1 MKRLVT
7 VLLAC
12 ALAAT
17 FVRCGGGDSPTPS
30 PGPNTGTLT
39 IKGSPTAASAFQ
51 APARTQAA
59 IRPMGPGIYNGTPTS
74 VQVEMQAIYLSPN
87 DNCSNPVLVE
97 DKGASAGYQEIMNSP
112 TLFSNTVAPG
122 SYRCM
127 IVKMTDVT
135 TFVPDDVA
143 QTSTGGVC
151 ASGTTYYNDGFKTE
165 TPAEIY
171 WNLDDTTQTGQGT
184 YYTPVPQTQFIFIT
198 MDNNAVLTANPQ
210 INPHQIALLTN
221 PITVTAG
228 AETKGQ
234 FVFDFTN
241 QFSIMNDGMG
251 GGNRCWLEGPTATYI
266 SIP

>member
-1 MKRLVT
+1 MKRLIT

-17 FVRCGGGDSPTPS
+17 FVRCGGGDSPATP
-30 PGPNTGTLT
+30 PGTNTGTLT

-59 IRPMGPGIYNGTPTS
+59 VRLLGPGVYNGAPTS
-74 VQVEMQAIYLSPN
+74 VQVKMHAIYLSPY
-87 DNCSNPVLVE
+87 DNCSAPVLVQ
-97 DKGASAGYQEIMNSP
+97 DKDVSSDYQEIMDSP
-112 TLFSNTVAPG
+112 TLFSNAVAPG

-127 IVKMTDVT
+127 IVKMDDVT
-135 TFVPDDVA
+135 TFVPDNAA

-151 ASGTTYYNDGFKTE
+151 VAGTTYYNDGFKTE
-165 TPAEIY
+165 TPPEVY
-171 WNLDDTTQTGQGT
+171 WNLDNTTQTGEGT
-184 YYTPVPQTQFIFIT
+184 YYTPVSQTQYIFIT
-198 MDNNAVLTANPQ
+198 MDNNAVLTANQQ
-210 INPHQIALLTN
+210 INPHQVALLTN
-221 PITVTAG
+221 PITVAAG

-251 GGNRCWLEGPTATYI
+251 GGDRCWLEGPAATYVA
-266 SIP
+266 IP